1 MTFVQECLLSLSLLQ
16 SLGITQKICHTAES
30 SSWLLLITLQFRFF
44 FLCHSFFPLCLWRGT
59 NRQQG
64 MNEWAVSCV
73 IGSIH

>member
-44 FLCHSFFPLCLWRGT
+44 SFVTLFFHF
-59 NRQQG
+59 
-64 MNEWAVSCV
+64 VSGGV
-73 IGSIH
+73 QTGSKV